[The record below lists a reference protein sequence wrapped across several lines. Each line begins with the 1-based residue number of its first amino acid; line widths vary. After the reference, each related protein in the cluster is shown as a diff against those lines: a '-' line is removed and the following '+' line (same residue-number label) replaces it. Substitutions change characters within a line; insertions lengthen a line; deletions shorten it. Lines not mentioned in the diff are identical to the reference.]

1 MRCLST
7 LNSGLD
13 ARQQPHIG
21 SNPPFESDPLS
32 PYKQATYTT
41 AKNGATPPPPEKEAP
56 ISMGTKK
63 PRPQEHGS
71 CGRGRGGAVGG
82 KDINRLTHLLSH
94 RELTEKFFNSLL
106 SLLEHFLRL
115 IRNYISVIDSLY
127 GLKHLLLQ
135 VKSLIYSIN
144 RP

>member
-1 MRCLST
+1 MKALFSSGEGHFPLRWIRGIRAIRRRTCLTTSGGHIGELSVRCLST

-21 SNPPFESDPLS
+21 STPPFESDPLS

-41 AKNGATPPPPEKEAP
+41 AKNGATPPRKEAP

-63 PRPQEHGS
+63 PRPQEQCS
-71 CGRGRGGAVGG
+71 CGRGRGGGAVGG

-94 RELTEKFFNSLL
+94 RELT
-106 SLLEHFLRL
+106 
-115 IRNYISVIDSLY
+115 
-127 GLKHLLLQ
+127 
-135 VKSLIYSIN
+135 
-144 RP
+144 